1 MRKGFQKLAAE
12 MLVEATQPNE
22 DPTIITV
29 DFSGNETK
37 FIVPPER
44 SAEIIQAIDD
54 VGDSQAEKFKAI
66 DPSLIAKSI
75 RINNW
80 LEASFQGSKTKT
92 QLSQSQEIFDN
103 EFLKD
108 PSCVQLFGVYENL
121 ELASGKEYTFNKNDH
136 PLILKLADFVPPAP
150 GGRIKETT
158 GPGEF
163 AIGYLFGTP
172 PSRAAGYD
180 FQIGK
185 RQYTVKHQASDAK
198 ANIFTYHFSAKEKVD
213 LASNYLETI
222 KLLEKEGPNQLDPP
236 KKPSKAQVAASILGL
251 KNPTKN
257 LGFVSENGETRWAL
271 VCNTSDDVFRFKA
284 FSISARLEDLYR
296 QEIASSKGR
305 GDYLSNKVTVT
316 STTVSINLSEKLS
329 ESKSKSSRLISELS
343 RRDQQDVEAIAR
355 RVAQE
360 VLEDELGDDFDKAVR
375 REMISSFKDKDVESG
390 IADVSRDF
398 MRKFY
403 RSLGTASSSP
413 LDKVKV

>member
-12 MLVEATQPNE
+12 LLVEATQPVQ
-22 DPTIITV
+22 DSTIITV
-29 DFSGNETK
+29 DDGGNETK
-37 FIVPPER
+37 FIVPPEK
-44 SAEIIQAIDD
+44 SKEIIQAIDD
-54 VGDSQAEKFKAI
+54 VGDSQAEKFQAI

-80 LEASFQGSKTKT
+80 LEASFQGSET

-198 ANIFTYHFSAKEKVD
+198 ANIFTYHFNAKEKVD

-222 KLLEKEGPNQLDPP
+222 KRLEKEGPNQLDPP

-305 GDYLSNKVTVT
+305 GDYLSNKVKVT
-316 STTVSINLSEKLS
+316 STTVSIKLS

-355 RVAQE
+355 RIAQE

-375 REMISSFKDKDVESG
+375 REMLVSLKDKEVESG
-390 IADVSRDF
+390 VADVSRDF